1 MASIWRDPI
10 FDRTSHDVAFALQQI
25 DAWKKSHS
33 HAGDV
38 KVDSDKVT
46 VTADGEAY
54 ATGDAV
60 VLDTKGNVRVENNIL
75 VVELGVVYDLKG
87 CLNLSDITRIEDN
100 IVYLSNLLIGYH
112 FPIATNS
119 KEWTTMGL
127 PNEND
132 MKRIATNIRSLFAGF
147 YTPEGASPI
156 PEVMLSYQDINA
168 LEYNLHLLKQ
178 LLDAM
183 ESAFIQSGTYKCGA
197 TNRLPIRR

>member
-1 MASIWRDPI
+1 MANIWREPI
-10 FDRTSHDVAFALQQI
+10 FDRTQHDVAFALQQI
-25 DAWKKSHS
+25 SAWKKSHS
-33 HAGDV
+33 HVGDV

-46 VTADGEAY
+46 VNAEGEAY
-54 ATGDAV
+54 ATGDVV
-60 VLDTKGNVRVENNIL
+60 VLDTRGNVRVENNIL

-87 CLNLSDITRIEDN
+87 CLNLSDITRIEDD
-100 IVYLSNLLIGYH
+100 IAYLSNLLISYR
-112 FPIATNS
+112 FPVVTSS

-132 MKRIATNIRSLFAGF
+132 MKRIAANIRSLFAGF
-147 YTPEGASPI
+147 YTPEGVSPI

-178 LLDAM
+178 LVDGMLA
-183 ESAFIQSGTYKCGA
+183 AFIQSGTYKCGA